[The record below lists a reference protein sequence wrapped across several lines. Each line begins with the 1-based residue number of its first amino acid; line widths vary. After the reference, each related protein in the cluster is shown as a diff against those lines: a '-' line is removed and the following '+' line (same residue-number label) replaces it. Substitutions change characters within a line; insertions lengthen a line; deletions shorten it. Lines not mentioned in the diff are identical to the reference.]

1 MNVTANVS
9 NSGLYVGPF
18 QSGHWVRDTTEASTD
33 PAAFHVQQHEQ
44 LSVKFIVALKHRD
57 SKALRK
63 ELLDVSMPSSSK
75 YGKHLSVTEIRSKF
89 SPKQHEFDRVFD
101 FFNDIPG
108 AFVESNKVGSMLQVT
123 APLQSVE
130 QHLMTKLAWF
140 RHTDEDTPK
149 RSLRAVFGLYI
160 PVELQRII
168 SFISLNSPISHN
180 VKPKRVKSK
189 VSHKMADLL
198 NDNSNKNE
206 NKNQNENENFNE
218 FNNQFNDENGRSM
231 RNSDGDSSNGGSNG
245 QRHVYVTEGN
255 REVRT
260 YVCHEEHSL
269 LNAQIFFEEL
279 MMNSFFSCFFH
290 V

>member
-1 MNVTANVS
+1 MVHFIVLLLLTIVNVTANVS

-18 QSGHWVRDTTEASTD
+18 QSGHWVPDTTEASTD

-89 SPKQHEFDRVFD
+89 SPKRHEFDRVFD

-198 NDNSNKNE
+198 NDNSNKYE
-206 NKNQNENENFNE
+206 NKNENDNFNE

-255 REVRT
+255 REVHT
-260 YVCHEEHSL
+260 YVTKNIPYRTL
-269 LNAQIFFEEL
+269 QIFF
-279 MMNSFFSCFFH
+279 
-290 V
+290 

>member
-1 MNVTANVS
+1 MVHFIILLLLTIVNVTANVS

-18 QSGHWVRDTTEASTD
+18 QSGHWVPDTTEASTD

-89 SPKQHEFDRVFD
+89 SPKRHEFDRVFD

-189 VSHKMADLL
+189 VTHKMADLL
-198 NDNSNKNE
+198 NDNSNKYE
-206 NKNQNENENFNE
+206 NKNENDNLNE
-218 FNNQFNDENGRSM
+218 FNNLFNDENGRSM

-255 REVRT
+255 REVHT
-260 YVCHEEHSL
+260 YVTKNIPYRTL
-269 LNAQIFFEEL
+269 QIFF
-279 MMNSFFSCFFH
+279 
-290 V
+290 

>member
-1 MNVTANVS
+1 MVHFIVLLLLTIVNVTANVS

-18 QSGHWVRDTTEASTD
+18 QSGHWVPDTTEASTD

-89 SPKQHEFDRVFD
+89 SPKRHEFDRVFD

-189 VSHKMADLL
+189 VTHKMADLL
-198 NDNSNKNE
+198 NDNSNKYE
-206 NKNQNENENFNE
+206 NKNENDNLNE
-218 FNNQFNDENGRSM
+218 FNNLFNDENGRSM

-255 REVRT
+255 REVHT
-260 YVCHEEHSL
+260 YVTKNIPYRTL
-269 LNAQIFFEEL
+269 QIFF
-279 MMNSFFSCFFH
+279 
-290 V
+290 